1 MPATFPTPLPVRPR
15 PRLRGASAAPVVGR
29 DGTSSRTARAA
40 LAQHLGLADPLAEV
54 DLSVTERTWVRVG
67 SADGAE
73 LWLITWPPGSSTGW
87 HDHGSASGAFV
98 VLEGTLTEHVW
109 TGVATASTLP
119 PHLVRVE
126 GGLRVHEVRANA
138 LHADRGAQNVGDE
151 RRVVACR
158 RDGLLEGALHARH
171 CSTRRPVAPQAVAT
185 STARLCRSV
194 GPLGEN
200 TGSLDPLGAP

>member
-15 PRLRGASAAPVVGR
+15 PRLRGASPAPVVGR

-40 LAQHLGLADPLAEV
+40 LAHHLGLVDPLAGV

-98 VLEGTLTEHVW
+98 VLEGALTEHVW
-109 TGVATASTLP
+109 TGVATATTLP
-119 PHLVRVE
+119 PHLVRE
-126 GGLRVHEVRANA
+126 FGSSHVHDVVNTGTRTAVS
-138 LHADRGAQNVGDE
+138 LHAYAPSLAAMTRYEVVRGRLQV
-151 RRVVACR
+151 
-158 RDGLLEGALHARH
+158 
-171 CSTRRPVAPQAVAT
+171 T
-185 STARLCRSV
+185 SVEQR
-194 GPLGEN
+194 GE
-200 TGSLDPLGAP
+200 LW

>member
-1 MPATFPTPLPVRPR
+1 M
-15 PRLRGASAAPVVGR
+15 SAR
-29 DGTSSRTARAA
+29 YSLSRHIVIVAVAC
-40 LAQHLGLADPLAEV
+40 V
-54 DLSVTERTWVRVG
+54 
-67 SADGAE
+67 
-73 LWLITWPPGSSTGW
+73 
-87 HDHGSASGAFV
+87 GAFGSESAV
-98 VLEGTLTEHVW
+98 AADKKGAPQPAPTIKDLESKEVQVSPDPPTDVQPQQAAIGDHEHRHV
-109 TGVATASTLP
+109 P